1 MEVQRLIDP
10 VTHRGDVKEA
20 HVSFT
25 VHGLHGLSSGTT
37 DKWFLRNPSA
47 TRVTG
52 QPGVAVV
59 NQGLRFACTIPCT
72 GSTPVV

>member
-1 MEVQRLIDP
+1 MIDP

-20 HVSFT
+20 YMSFT
-25 VHGLHGLSSGTT
+25 VYGLSSVTT
-37 DKWFLRNPSA
+37 GKWFLRNPSA
-47 TRVTG
+47 TRL
-52 QPGVAVV
+52 PGVEAL

>member
-1 MEVQRLIDP
+1 VEVQRLIDP
-10 VTHRGDVKEA
+10 VTHLGDVKEA
-20 HVSFT
+20 YVSFT
-25 VHGLHGLSSGTT
+25 VHGLSSGTT

-47 TRVTG
+47 TRVAAAL
-52 QPGVAVV
+52 GVAAL

>member
-10 VTHRGDVKEA
+10 VTHRGAVKEA
-20 HVSFT
+20 YVSFT
-25 VHGLHGLSSGTT
+25 AHGLSSVTAG
-37 DKWFLRNPSA
+37 KWFLPNPSA
-47 TRVTG
+47 TRV
-52 QPGVAVV
+52 PGRVGSL

>member
-20 HVSFT
+20 YVSFT
-25 VHGLHGLSSGTT
+25 VYGLSSVTT

-47 TRVTG
+47 TRATG
-52 QPGVAVV
+52 QPGVAAV

-72 GSTPVV
+72 GSTPGV

>member
-10 VTHRGDVKEA
+10 VTRRGDVKEA
-20 HVSFT
+20 YVSFT
-25 VHGLHGLSSGTT
+25 VYGLSSVTT

-47 TRVTG
+47 TRLPG
-52 QPGVAVV
+52 QVEAL